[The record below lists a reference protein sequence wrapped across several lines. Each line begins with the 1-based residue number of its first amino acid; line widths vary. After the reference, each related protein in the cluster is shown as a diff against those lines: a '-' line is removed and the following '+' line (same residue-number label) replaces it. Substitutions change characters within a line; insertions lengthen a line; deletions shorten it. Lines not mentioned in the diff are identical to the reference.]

1 MKLNTESED
10 SKAVDL
16 KLGPKKTL
24 NNIIYSNI
32 NTNYLNT
39 IIMTFIKK
47 TFLTTLALMTGFVAI
62 AQEEEAAP
70 EPTFGVSGSID
81 TYYRSSEYAPG
92 TSFANLPGFALGMAN
107 IIMSYEGEK
116 SGFVADL
123 VFGPRGA
130 DAVFGSP
137 QIADADGDGDVD
149 GFYGSSNI
157 VNQLYAYYNVSDSF
171 TLTMG
176 NFNTFLGYEVISPV
190 ANFNYT
196 TSYMFS
202 YGPFS
207 HTGIKADIA
216 AGENT
221 SIMVAVLNKTD
232 ATEFQPIDDDY
243 MFGAQ
248 LGIFGQYINY
258 LGGGTAGVSQ
268 IDFTGGFNLGDSFF
282 LGINATS
289 YSDDDDVEFSG
300 VALYPQYT
308 FSDSFALGARFEAFS
323 EDGLG
328 AIGDISGDGDNT
340 SITITGSYTSGNFI
354 FKPEIRID
362 SASDKFYT
370 DADGATD
377 SLTAFL
383 VAAIYSF

>member
-1 MKLNTESED
+1 MNFFKNTLLLSL
-10 SKAVDL
+10 AVL
-16 KLGPKKTL
+16 VSFT
-24 NNIIYSNI
+24 
-32 NTNYLNT
+32 
-39 IIMTFIKK
+39 
-47 TFLTTLALMTGFVAI
+47 AI
-62 AQEEEAAP
+62 AQEEETAA
-70 EPTFGVSGSID
+70 EPTFALSGSID

-92 TSFANLPGFALGMAN
+92 TSFANLPGFAMGMAN
-107 IIMSYEGEK
+107 LIVSYEGEK

-137 QIADADGDGDVD
+137 QLSD
-149 GFYGSSNI
+149 FYRSSNM

-171 TLTMG
+171 TLTLG

-207 HTGIKADIA
+207 HSGIKADIA

-221 SIMVAVLNKTD
+221 SIMLAVLNSTD
-232 ATEFQPIDDDY
+232 ATEFQPIDDDF
-243 MFGAQ
+243 MIGAQ

-258 LGGGTAGVSQ
+258 LGGGSNGVSQ

-289 YSDDDDVEFSG
+289 YSDDSDVEFSG

-308 FSDSFALGARFEAFS
+308 FSDTFALGARFEAFS

-328 AIGDISGDGDNT
+328 AIGSISGDGDNT
-340 SITITGSYTSGNFI
+340 SFTITGSYTSGNFI

-377 SLTAFL
+377 SLSAFL